1 MKYYL
6 WQVSWTK
13 KQIWIL
19 FVADYV
25 VYDAIFGRFY
35 GLRYYVWQIQW
46 SKILFVADFLDKL
59 LFLLEFTDIDGP
71 IMEFLDISFK

>member
-1 MKYYL
+1 M
-6 WQVSWTK
+6 
-13 KQIWIL
+13 
-19 FVADYV
+19 ADYV